1 MFQAYFFFLA
11 NLAALRENI
20 FILPFIHLDMGDVSP
35 LTPLKD
41 QDHYSQVNR
50 HPGVLCH
57 ICFDLSGSWPRSHPW
72 PCRPGIQVSHGSLQT
87 RNGYYPHHQLR
98 GYILCFFD
106 TGVVIFSCIMIYGL
120 DYYTYIKNPPL
131 LSVQILKRLIL
142 LNIPAG
148 FL

>member
-1 MFQAYFFFLA
+1 MKHPKRHKTSFLLTPRRQERKGVLFQAYFFFLA

-98 GYILCFFD
+98 GYILCFL
-106 TGVVIFSCIMIYGL
+106 TQV
-120 DYYTYIKNPPL
+120 
-131 LSVQILKRLIL
+131 
-142 LNIPAG
+142 
-148 FL
+148 